1 MLDKLFY
8 SPKNQYLPLNIVII
22 ESVKFRSSFFSKL
35 LTYKRPH
42 HNLIVTKNI
51 EEVFT
56 LLYQEVKIDLIVF
69 DIDLGLNVKDLSIVE
84 VVSPSTSF
92 LHWSSCQHPE
102 IIELL
107 HGFGVNS
114 FCLKDSH
121 SDNLIAAIDSINTNP
136 RILYLDERL
145 GKCLPLLTS

>member
-1 MLDKLFY
+1 MLDKFFY
-8 SPKNQYLPLNIVII
+8 SPKNQYRPLNIVLI
-22 ESVKFRSSFFSKL
+22 ESVEFRSSFFSKL
-35 LTYKRPH
+35 LTHKRPH
-42 HNLIVTKNI
+42 HNLTIVKNI
-51 EEVFT
+51 EEVFSI
-56 LLYQEVKIDLIVF
+56 LYQEVKVDLIVF
-69 DIDLGLNVKDLSIVE
+69 DINLGLNVKDLSIIE

-107 HGFGVNS
+107 HASGINS

-136 RILYLDERL
+136 NILYLDERL
-145 GKCLPLLTS
+145 EKCLPLLTS

>member
-1 MLDKLFY
+1 MIDKLFY
-8 SPKNQYLPLNIVII
+8 SSKNQYQPLNIVII
-22 ESVKFRSSFFSKL
+22 ESVEFRSSFFSKL
-35 LTYKRPH
+35 LAHKRPH
-42 HNLIVTKNI
+42 HNLTVTKNI

-69 DIDLGLNVKDLSIVE
+69 DINLGLNVKDVSIIE

-107 HGFGVNS
+107 HSFGVNS

-121 SDNLIAAIDSINTNP
+121 SDSLIAAIDSVNSNP
-136 RILYLDERL
+136 NILYLDERL
-145 GKCLPLLTS
+145 GKCLPLLAN

>member
-1 MLDKLFY
+1 M
-8 SPKNQYLPLNIVII
+8 
-22 ESVKFRSSFFSKL
+22 
-35 LTYKRPH
+35 
-42 HNLIVTKNI
+42 
-51 EEVFT
+51 
-56 LLYQEVKIDLIVF
+56 YQEVKVDLIVF
-69 DIDLGLNVKDLSIVE
+69 DINLGLNVKDLSIIE

-107 HGFGVNS
+107 HASGINS

-136 RILYLDERL
+136 NILYLDERL
-145 GKCLPLLTS
+145 EKCLPLLTS